1 MLMQK
6 ELQLTTSH
14 YKIMLT
20 ISYLNKEHLYPLSEG
35 VYRILIGDVA
45 DDIIIYKDCPTYGT
59 LISFNSKKV
68 SRYIM
73 MLCRYGYIGKKYDE
87 KSNELYLEITPKG
100 ELASSKYFKRYQGE
114 LKKKTPKGK
123 PCIVKID

>member
-1 MLMQK
+1 MQK
-6 ELQLTTSH
+6 ELVLTTSH
-14 YKIMLT
+14 HKILLT
-20 ISYLNKEHLYPLSEG
+20 ISYLNKQQLYPLSEG
-35 VYRILIGDVA
+35 VFRILQGDVQ

-87 KSNELYLEITPKG
+87 KTNELYLEITHKG
-100 ELASSKYFKRYQGE
+100 EMVSMKYFKRYQGS

-123 PCIVKID
+123 PVVVKIEEK

>member
-1 MLMQK
+1 MPK
-6 ELQLTTSH
+6 ELVLTTSH
-14 YKIMLT
+14 HKILLT
-20 ISYLNKEHLYPLSEG
+20 ISYLNKMHLYPLSEG
-35 VYRILIGDVA
+35 VFRILCGDVS

-73 MLCRYGYIGKKYDE
+73 MLYRYGYIRKKFDPNT
-87 KSNELYLEITPKG
+87 NELYLEITDKG
-100 ELASSKYFKRYQGE
+100 EVVSTKYFNRYKGN

-123 PCIVKID
+123 PVIVKID

>member
-1 MLMQK
+1 MQK
-6 ELQLTTSH
+6 ELALTTSH
-14 YKIMLT
+14 HKILLT
-20 ISYLNKEHLYPLSEG
+20 ISYLPKLSLYPLGEG
-35 VYRILIGDVA
+35 VFRILQGDVA

-87 KSNELYLEITPKG
+87 KTNELYLEITPKG
-100 ELASSKYFKRYQGE
+100 EMASMRYFKKYQGS

-123 PCIVKID
+123 PVIVKIEEK

>member
-1 MLMQK
+1 MPK
-6 ELQLTTSH
+6 ELVLTTSH
-14 YKIMLT
+14 HKILLT
-20 ISYLNKEHLYPLSEG
+20 ISYLNKMHLYPLSEG
-35 VYRILIGDVA
+35 VFRILCGDVS

-73 MLCRYGYIGKKYDE
+73 MLCRYGYLGKKYDE
-87 KSNELYLEITPKG
+87 KSNELYLEVTPKG
-100 ELASSKYFKRYQGE
+100 DIASKKYFKRYQGS

-123 PCIVKID
+123 PVIVKID